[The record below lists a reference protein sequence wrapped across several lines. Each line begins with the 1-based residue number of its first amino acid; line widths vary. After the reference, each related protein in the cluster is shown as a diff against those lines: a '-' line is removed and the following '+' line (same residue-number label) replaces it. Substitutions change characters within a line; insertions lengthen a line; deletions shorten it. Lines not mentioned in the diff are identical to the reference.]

1 MNKLL
6 LTLPVVLMMLSG
18 CGDPTDATESN
29 FKKAAQAYLDT
40 QYPYCYIMVNFPV
53 KTDVASFN
61 HFPEVLHVMAGK
73 GMVKETESSR
83 KHIPASWAGKERDIV
98 VNTYDLTEEGKK
110 YYKPDATINMLGEA
124 LGGFC
129 FGRATVEAVDNFTA
143 PSDAMGQKISRVA
156 FSYKVTD
163 IPDWAGTPELL
174 ELVPRLKEDVASG
187 SVPLKQNG
195 AFILTGKGWMDRRLF
210 GK

>member
-6 LTLPVVLMMLSG
+6 LTFPLALIMLSG
-18 CGDPTDATESN
+18 CGDPKDATESN

-40 QYPYCYIMVNFPV
+40 QYPHCYITVNFPF
-53 KTDVASFN
+53 KSDVVSFN
-61 HFPEVLHVMAGK
+61 HLPEILHIMAGK
-73 GMVKETESSR
+73 GMVKETETSR

-98 VNTYDLTEEGKK
+98 VNSYDLTEEGKK
-110 YYKPDATINMLGEA
+110 YYKPDAARNMKGEA

-129 FGRATVEAVDNFTA
+129 FGRATVDTVDNFTE
-143 PSDAMGQKISRVA
+143 PSDALGQKISRVA

-174 ELVPRLKEDVASG
+174 DLDRRLKEDMASG
-187 SVPLKQNG
+187 SVPLKKNG
-195 AFILTGKGWMDRRLF
+195 IFILTGKGWMHERLF